1 MQRRD
6 VLKLLGSAV
15 AISALPQEALAVLE
29 QASAKAASATVSG
42 TLDVH
47 QHETVA
53 TIAELIIPA
62 TDTPGAKEAG
72 VPEFIDLLLTEW
84 YEPAEA
90 KEFLRGLAEVDTR
103 STKKFAKDFVA
114 CSPEQQTELLKAMDA
129 EAMVYAAQLRKA
141 VTKSRTSP
149 PQQTKP
155 IPVNFFYTMKKL
167 TLTGYYTSEI
177 GFSKELGKTIIP
189 PGHAGCAPLTEV
201 QR

>member
-1 MQRRD
+1 M
-6 VLKLLGSAV
+6 
-15 AISALPQEALAVLE
+15 
-29 QASAKAASATVSG
+29 
-42 TLDVH
+42 
-47 QHETVA
+47 
-53 TIAELIIPA
+53 AELIIPT

-84 YEPAEA
+84 YEPAES
-90 KEFLRGLAEVDTR
+90 KEFLRGLAEVDAR
-103 STKKFAKDFVA
+103 SRKKFAKDFVA
-114 CSPEQQTELLKAMDA
+114 CTPEQQTELMKAMDA
-129 EAMVYAAQLRKA
+129 DAMVYAAQLRKA
-141 VTKSRTSP
+141 VSRSHVSP

-177 GFSKELGKTIIP
+177 GFEKELGKTIIP